1 MAELPVVLLRLRTRR
16 NVFILILI
24 STILFYLLS
33 KWLPNRTTYRPSN
46 FMKATKNINQ
56 SIFVV
61 QYDQCLQENLDPFMQ
76 DHEQMNAIF
85 NHEPLQYG
93 ELVSLPFTG

>member
-1 MAELPVVLLRLRTRR
+1 
-16 NVFILILI
+16 
-24 STILFYLLS
+24 
-33 KWLPNRTTYRPSN
+33 
-46 FMKATKNINQ
+46 MKTTKNINQ